1 MTNEGSAMHE
11 SAFLLGQVFN
21 GFSVAS
27 LFILAALGLALSFG
41 LMRVINM
48 AHGEMLMLGGYLAY
62 MTLQVVPGPLGI
74 LVAMPVAFLGAA
86 FLGGILEWTVIHRLS
101 ARPLDTLL
109 ATWGVSLV
117 LQQAARNLFG
127 AIGVEVT
134 APTWLDHTVSIHSG
148 FLSGLDLPDT
158 RIFILIVA
166 ALVLGGIAALLNK
179 TRLGLYVR
187 AVNQD
192 RPTAAAMGVNA
203 RRIDLLVFSLG
214 TGVAGLAGVI
224 LALLGP
230 VTPTVG
236 QSYIVPA
243 FLVVILGGLGSLVG
257 TTIASIMVGLF
268 TALVEIFVD
277 VSVAQ
282 VLLLVFVILFIQI
295 RPQGVIT
302 VRSRALEG

>member
-1 MTNEGSAMHE
+1 MGET
-11 SAFLLGQVFN
+11 AFLVGQVFN

-62 MTLQVVPGPLGI
+62 LTLHVVPGSLGI
-74 LVAMPVAFLGAA
+74 IVAMPVAFLGTAV
-86 FLGGILEWTVIHRLS
+86 LGAILEWGVIHRLS

-134 APTWLDHTVSIHSG
+134 APTWLNHTVSIHSG
-148 FLSGLDLPDT
+148 PLAGLDLPDT
-158 RIFILIVA
+158 RLFILLVA
-166 ALVLGGIAALLNK
+166 AMVLGGLALVLNK

-192 RPTAAAMGVNA
+192 RATAAAMGVNA

-282 VLLLVFVILFIQI
+282 VLLLLFVILFIQI

-302 VRSRALEG
+302 VRTRALEG